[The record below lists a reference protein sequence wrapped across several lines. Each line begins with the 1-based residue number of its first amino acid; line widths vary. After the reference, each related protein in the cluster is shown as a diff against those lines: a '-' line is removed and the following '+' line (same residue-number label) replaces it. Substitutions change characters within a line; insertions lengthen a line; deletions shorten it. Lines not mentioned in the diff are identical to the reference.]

1 MLVSYD
7 PFYPTPDGVKTA
19 LDIDMCQGLDDAMVD
34 THLTTKKTDEAE
46 CFAIVYYAQFQ
57 VFISNV
63 LKDQSLIPTTTFCD
77 MN

>member
-34 THLTTKKTDEAE
+34 THLTTKKTEMRPSVLPL
-46 CFAIVYYAQFQ
+46 FITPNFKFLFQ
-57 VFISNV
+57 
-63 LKDQSLIPTTTFCD
+63 
-77 MN
+77 MY